1 MHADDRISAMPE
13 LSARE
18 RREFARNG
26 FLTRDGLVPDDLL
39 AEAREAIHAGTD
51 TDLGDSEAVVGAGYD
66 VDADGVDQAPFTE
79 IAAAVFPAAEALVGE
94 GVLAPPG
101 EGMQVALNF
110 PDGDAG
116 EQFLGPQSVTGHLDG
131 YANFD
136 ENPEVSTFTLG
147 VAVYVNDVRPRS
159 GGFTVWPG
167 SHRVAAKYFE
177 DHALET
183 VGGKPD
189 NSQLPAVGE
198 TAGEWDYD
206 DLLWNQYDP
215 YEISG
220 EAGTVVFWHSKLTH
234 NAGINVGED
243 VRMAAIARFAREDQ
257 SEIERDD
264 AEQLFEYWPAMAD
277 VPLVEGG
284 DPVVEGGDPVADDG
298 D

>member
-1 MHADDRISAMPE
+1 MP
-13 LSARE
+13 AFTDRE

-26 FLTRDGLVPDDLL
+26 FLTRDDLVSEDLL
-39 AEAREAIHAGTD
+39 ADAREAIHAGTD
-51 TDLGDSEAVVGAGYD
+51 VDLDDPGEVVGAGYD
-66 VDADGVDQAPFTE
+66 VDADGVDQDPFTA
-79 IAAAVFPAAEALVGE
+79 IAEAVFPAAEALVGE

-110 PDGDAG
+110 PDEASG

-131 YANFD
+131 YADFD
-136 ENPEVSTFTLG
+136 ENPEVYTFTVG
-147 VAVYVNDVRPRS
+147 AAVYVNDVGPRS

-183 VGGKPD
+183 VGGKPN
-189 NSQLPAVGE
+189 NSQVPAVGDE
-198 TAGEWDYD
+198 AGEWDYD
-206 DLLWNQYDP
+206 DLLWDQYDP

-243 VRMAAIARFAREDQ
+243 VRMAAIDRFAREDQ
-257 SEIERDD
+257 HEIERDD
-264 AEQLFEYWPAMAD
+264 AKRRFEYWPAMTG
-277 VPLVEGG
+277 VPMVEGG
-284 DPVVEGGDPVADDG
+284 DPVVTDSDG
-298 D
+298 

>member
-1 MHADDRISAMPE
+1 MFTD
-13 LSARE
+13 RE

-26 FLTRDGLVPDDLL
+26 FLTRDDLLPEDLL
-39 AEAREAIHAGTD
+39 AEAREAVRAGTD
-51 TDLGDSEAVVGAGYD
+51 VDLDGPEEVIGAGYD
-66 VDADGVDQAPFTE
+66 VDADGVNQEPFTG
-79 IAAAVFPAAEALVGE
+79 IAEAVFPAAEALVGE

-110 PDGDAG
+110 PDEDAG
-116 EQFLGPQSVTGHLDG
+116 EEFLGPQSVTGHLDG

-136 ENPEVSTFTLG
+136 ENPEVFTFTLG
-147 VAVYVNDVRPRS
+147 AAVYVNDVRPYS

-167 SHRVAAKYFE
+167 SHRVAAAYFE

-183 VGGKPD
+183 VGGKPN
-189 NSQLPAVGE
+189 NSQVPAVGE
-198 TAGEWDYD
+198 AAGEWDYD

-220 EAGTVVFWHSKLTH
+220 PAGTVVLWHSKLTH

-243 VRMAAIARFAREDQ
+243 IRMAAITRFAREDQ
-257 SEIERDD
+257 QEIRRDD
-264 AEQLFEYWPAMAD
+264 AETLFEYWPAMAG

-284 DPVVEGGDPVADDG
+284 EPIASSED
-298 D
+298 

>member
-1 MHADDRISAMPE
+1 MPE
-13 LSARE
+13 FSARE

-26 FLTRDGLVPDDLL
+26 FLTREDLVPDDLVDAARVAI
-39 AEAREAIHAGTD
+39 AEGTD
-51 TDLGDSEAVVGAGYD
+51 TDLEDPEAVVGAGYD
-66 VDADGVDQAPFTE
+66 VDADGVDQAPFTD
-79 IAAAVFPAAEALVGE
+79 IAEAIFPAAEALVGE

-110 PDGDAG
+110 PDEAAA

-147 VAVYVNDVRPRS
+147 VAVYVNDVRPRA

-167 SHRVAAKYFE
+167 SHRVAATYFE

-198 TAGEWDYD
+198 AAGEWAYD
-206 DLLWNQYDP
+206 DRLWNQYDP
-215 YEISG
+215 YEVTG
-220 EAGTVVFWHSKLTH
+220 DAGTVVFWHSKLTH

-243 VRMAAIARFAREDQ
+243 VRMAAITRFAREDQ
-257 SEIERDD
+257 SEIMRDD
-264 AEQLFEYWPAMAD
+264 AKQLFEYWPAMAD

-284 DPVVEGGDPVADDG
+284 DPVVKRGD
-298 D
+298 